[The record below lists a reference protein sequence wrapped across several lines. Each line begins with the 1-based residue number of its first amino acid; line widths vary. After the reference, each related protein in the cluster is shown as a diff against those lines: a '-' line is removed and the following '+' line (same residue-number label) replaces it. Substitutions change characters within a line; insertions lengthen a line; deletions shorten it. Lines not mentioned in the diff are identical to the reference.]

1 MQTTR
6 QIERLWSARQY
17 DRLARELLAP
27 RPEFSHR
34 LLADLSHSVPAAA
47 LALIRLDEL
56 NQAHHPLNQVL
67 IRHVIAA
74 QEGDGGWGDPLVT
87 ALCLRALSCGKGQG
101 PSIDRGFA
109 HLADLQKTEGIWPA
123 VPIRRAAED
132 AFTSAFILFHLADHP
147 AFRATARLEDN
158 VAWFERREHQLDP
171 ETQRLWSRASLR
183 CRLRSALV
191 AQASN

>member
-6 QIERLWSARQY
+6 QIERFWSARQY

-34 LLADLSHSVPAAA
+34 LVAELSHSVPAAA

-87 ALCLRALSCGKGQG
+87 ALCLRALSCGRGQG
-101 PSIDRGFA
+101 PIVDRGFA
-109 HLADLQKTEGIWPA
+109 YLADLQKPQGVWPA

-132 AFTSAFILFHLADHP
+132 AFASAFILFCLADHP
-147 AFRATARLEDN
+147 VFRAAVHLEDA
-158 VAWFERREHQLDP
+158 VAWFDRHEADLDGDA
-171 ETQRLWSRASLR
+171 QRLWHRASLR
-183 CRLRSALV
+183 CRLRPVGKALV
-191 AQASN
+191 SN